1 MLNFISSCFFGAS
14 KNKNGREISDYDRY
28 KPWKAEEF
36 SGRIKYTLDNNEK
49 FEVFREFSKKNP
61 KVYNENLE
69 DVSNTFN
76 IDKTKGNQ
84 FFVDQTGIDENL
96 FFNTMTICQDE
107 VTLDNSKQN
116 TLIQKITNVVSTGTD
131 NVSYKKTMDKLNK
144 RLLEEVGTSRTLGRP
159 MNVIEEE
166 IKSIEENRNELELYK
181 AKAQNMQ
188 EEKGTAQDKLNKIS
202 NVLSMLKEIKE
213 YKQKEVLEE
222 QRIGINA
229 SKLNNYKEKL
239 SALEIEYKQPSKTSK
254 KHVNPVIA
262 LIICIGIIGLSVLL
276 KNSIISATLGFI
288 LAILFIINYYNY
300 NSYRKT
306 LNSQKEEKIKY
317 SKEKEFIQEAIKQCN
332 EEINLDRKKQEDKR
346 NSQKEYLISK
356 YGNNN
361 DINQYI
367 LEDIE
372 EIDKFI
378 EQTQKEY
385 NEIILRENTI
395 NIEKNSIA
403 IKLEDLAKQVERL
416 EYLYEQQ
423 ESLKKLANSINL
435 AQAGLEEAYTMM
447 KNTVTPKFTN
457 ELTDIVKSITNSKYK
472 KVKFNDED
480 GLTVELDN
488 GEYINCSRL
497 SLGTI
502 DQMYLSLRIAILNEI
517 SKETMPILLDETFAY
532 YDEERLS
539 NILKYLSNEYG
550 DKQIIILTCTNREID
565 ALNNLNVKY
574 NLINL

>member
-1 MLNFISSCFFGAS
+1 MLNFISSCFYGAS

-36 SGRIKYTLDNNEK
+36 SGRIKYTLDNGEK

-61 KVYNENLE
+61 KVYNENIE
-69 DVSNTFN
+69 DISNTFN

-107 VTLDNSKQN
+107 VTLDSSKQN
-116 TLIQKITNVVSTGTD
+116 TLIQKITNVVSSGDD
-131 NVSYKKTMDKLNK
+131 NVSYKKTMEKLNK
-144 RLLEEVGTSRTLGRP
+144 KLLEEVGTSRTSGRP

-166 IKSIEENRNELELYK
+166 IKAIEADKDELELYK
-181 AKAQNMQ
+181 IKAQSMQ
-188 EEKGTAQDKLNKIS
+188 EEKGTTQSKLKQIS
-202 NVLSMLKEIKE
+202 DVLNMIKEIKE

-222 QRIGINA
+222 QRIGINTN
-229 SKLNNYKEKL
+229 KLNDYKEKL
-239 SALEIEYKQPSKTSK
+239 STLEREYKQPSNSNK
-254 KHVNPVIA
+254 KYLNPIIA
-262 LIICIGIIGLSVLL
+262 LITCIGIIAGSVLL
-276 KNSIISATLGFI
+276 KNNIISASLGFI

-300 NSYRKT
+300 NSYKKT

-317 SKEKEFIQEAIKQCN
+317 NKEKEFIQEAIKQCK
-332 EEINLDRKKQEDKR
+332 EEINLDREKIEDKR
-346 NSQKEYLISK
+346 NSQKEYIIGK

-361 DINQYI
+361 VINQYI

-372 EIDKFI
+372 NIDKI
-378 EQTQKEY
+378 LSQTQKEY
-385 NEIILRENTI
+385 NELILRENTI
-395 NIEKNSIA
+395 NIEKNSIS

-423 ESLKKLANSINL
+423 DSLKKLANSINL
-435 AQAGLEEAYTMM
+435 AQIGLEEAYTMM

-457 ELTDIVKSITNSKYK
+457 ELTDIVKNITNSKYK

-539 NILKYLSNEYG
+539 NILKYISNKYS
-550 DKQIIILTCTNREID
+550 DKQIIILTCTNREIG

-574 NLINL
+574 NLITI